1 MVACVS
7 TATDMLAAYLAAES
21 AVLLG
26 KQASVGGRSFSYENL
41 AEIREG
47 RKEWERRVAA
57 ENAAAVSAP
66 SFGGMGYSLGR
77 MDK

>member
-1 MVACVS
+1 MS

-26 KQASVGGRSFSYENL
+26 KQATIGGRSFSYENL
-41 AEIREG
+41 AEIRAG
-47 RKEWERRVAA
+47 RKEWEQRVAA
-57 ENAAAVSAP
+57 ENANAVSAP
-66 SFGGMGYSLGR
+66 TFGGMGYTLGR

>member
-1 MVACVS
+1 MS

-26 KQASVGGRSFSYENL
+26 KQATIGGRSFSYENL
-41 AEIREG
+41 AEIRDG
-47 RKEWERRVAA
+47 RKEWEQRVAA
-57 ENAAAVSAP
+57 ENATAAGAP
-66 SFGGMGYSLGR
+66 TFGGIRYSLGR